1 MRSMILIACLLGLVF
16 ASAAADAK
24 KAEKSGKPQSGKV
37 VKTVSTVKEIPFKTE
52 YRFDRTMT
60 PGRHKVARAGTK
72 GKVQQV
78 IEVTTVNGKEVSRKT
93 LLEREIHPPKN
104 EIILIAKPSIQQT
117 RGGFIRKKTLEVSAT
132 AYSPNEPGLSWKTRS
147 GMRASHGIIA
157 VDPKVIP
164 LGTKVY
170 VEGYGFAIAA
180 DTGNAIK
187 GVKIDVCFISLADVH
202 KWGRKKVKIH
212 ILE

>member
-1 MRSMILIACLLGLVF
+1 MRSMTLAACLLGLALANGPAV
-16 ASAAADAK
+16 AQ

-37 VKTVSTVKEIPFKTE
+37 VKTISTIKEIPYKTE

-60 PGRHKVARAGTK
+60 PGRHKVAQQGVK
-72 GKVQQV
+72 GKIQQV
-78 IEVTTVNGKEVSRKT
+78 IEITTANGKEVSRKV
-93 LLEREIHPPKN
+93 LFEREIHPPKN
-104 EIILIAKPSIQQT
+104 EIVLIAKPAIEQT
-117 RGGFIRKKTLEVSAT
+117 RGSFTRKKTLEVTAT
-132 AYSPNEPGLSWKTRS
+132 AYSPNEPGLDWNTRS
-147 GMRASHGIIA
+147 GMRAGHGIIA

-180 DTGNAIK
+180 DTGSAIK
-187 GVKIDVCFISLADVH
+187 GMKIDVCFISLEDMR
-202 KWGRKKVKIH
+202 KWGVRKVKIH